1 LIYTCQPIFTALFAF
16 LLLGETLNPAG
27 YVGGALIGSA
37 VLLVIIQNEDGDEGN
52 SSDDQI

>member
-16 LLLGETLNPAG
+16 WLLGETLNPAG

-37 VLLVIIQNEDGDEGN
+37 VLLVIKNEDGNKDN